1 MDVFKLQAS
10 LGLNTEEYE
19 RALKAA
25 VSQAEALTKNMQQLT
40 ATSDSTDAA
49 ITETGKAAE
58 DESKSAKKAAEQTKK
73 LSNSLEETGKNSDDA
88 ANKLKEA
95 SGKLKGDL
103 AAAAKVGGAA
113 FAATS
118 ALIIKST
125 KDAVENFAQYE
136 QLVGGVETLFKDSA
150 DRVQKYAEN
159 AYKTAGLSANA
170 YMETVTSFSAS
181 LLQGLNGDT
190 AKAADVADLAIRDM
204 SDNANKMGTAME
216 SIQNAYQGFSK
227 QNYMMLD
234 NLKLGYGGTK
244 TEMERLL
251 ADAEKLSGI
260 HYEIGNYADMIEAIH
275 VIQTE
280 MGITGTTAKEA
291 ATTIEGS
298 ANAAKATWQNL
309 LTGFGRDNADI
320 DKLVD
325 EVVDSV
331 TQLGKNVLPVAERA
345 FTSLSK
351 TAMRESA
358 KLAKQLPDMIEG
370 AAVEVRK
377 TISEEF
383 GVSTDSIIAT
393 ETAIKAAAGA
403 FVAYKAAVV
412 ATDAV
417 QGIVT
422 LTQVIQGATTA
433 QEALNAAGMA
443 NPYILIATAV
453 TTATVALKSYIDAQ
467 AEMIDVAGETYNNL
481 TEEQKALMDSS
492 DELHKSITDDIQAV
506 DNDVKSV
513 DTEAGALEKMK
524 NELYE
529 LNDVEKLNN
538 EQKAEMKVK
547 VDALNQAI
555 PSLNLELDKQ
565 TGHLKNQKE
574 AIDAVIDS
582 YAKQARAQA
591 AQNKLVKL
599 NEDLLVAEEKRDK
612 LAAQRTEKEKELN
625 RIKEEQKRLENEIRN
640 FKDDGTNESIDRYAG
655 LRQALEALNEEE
667 RKTENAQGD
676 LAEAWRSAAVDV
688 DDLNTKIDET
698 GRIAAEA
705 NGATD
710 LLAENTT
717 EATSKMDSAWTLQGR
732 TMKTLMSD
740 LKDYVMVVGGE
751 TYNISQETYDEIQEI
766 SNSYRELLADQEEN
780 ISRSL
785 DLFSEFNGGAAVS
798 SQDLINNLNANAEE
812 LDNWAARIQE
822 LANRGI
828 NEGLLKELEEA
839 GPASASKVKA
849 LTEMSDTELQNY
861 SDKWAET
868 KDRIHAIAEEQT
880 LNAKTQAEESIGK
893 MIGVAEDNKDNA
905 AAAYE
910 DLGRYMTDGAGGAI
924 KDGTSKYVIPVTQQM
939 VEGMVKQYDD
949 SLAEAD
955 IEGHGGNV
963 PQALGDGIRK
973 HEEWALR
980 AIDDLVRDME
990 QRYINDT
997 QEHSPPKLFK
1007 DHAALI
1013 PVAMEKGIES
1023 SKNKAVGA
1031 MEDLVQSMGDV
1042 LTDQRNS
1049 GLLEIDPE
1057 KDFIKDRPSN
1067 GLVKLDKPSR
1077 KGLIKLDPKPKDGN
1091 DGSLLVSEP
1100 SKSDSNDNS
1109 GETRRSSRR
1118 DSYGGSYGYS
1128 IERPLTINLVL
1139 RNGEAFARFVAPYL
1153 DLINAESVTLQQG
1166 GAAW

>member
-1 MDVFKLQAS
+1 M
-10 LGLNTEEYE
+10 NT
-19 RALKAA
+19 L
-25 VSQAEALTKNMQQLT
+25 
-40 ATSDSTDAA
+40 
-49 ITETGKAAE
+49 
-58 DESKSAKKAAEQTKK
+58 
-73 LSNSLEETGKNSDDA
+73 
-88 ANKLKEA
+88 
-95 SGKLKGDL
+95 
-103 AAAAKVGGAA
+103 
-113 FAATS
+113 
-118 ALIIKST
+118 
-125 KDAVENFAQYE
+125 
-136 QLVGGVETLFKDSA
+136 
-150 DRVQKYAEN
+150 
-159 AYKTAGLSANA
+159 
-170 YMETVTSFSAS
+170 
-181 LLQGLNGDT
+181 
-190 AKAADVADLAIRDM
+190 
-204 SDNANKMGTAME
+204 
-216 SIQNAYQGFSK
+216 
-227 QNYMMLD
+227 
-234 NLKLGYGGTK
+234 YGGTK
-244 TEMERLL
+244 AEMERLL
-251 ADAEKLSGI
+251 EDAEKLSGI

-298 ANAAKATWQNL
+298 ANAAKAAWQNL
-309 LTGFGRDNADI
+309 LTGFGRDDADI

-351 TAMRESA
+351 TAMREGA

-481 TEEQKALMDSS
+481 TKEQKALMDSS

-513 DTEAGALEKMK
+513 DTEVGALERMK
-524 NELYE
+524 DELYE

-538 EQKAEMKVK
+538 DQKAEMKVK

-599 NEDLLVAEEKRDK
+599 NEDLLIAEEKRDK
-612 LAAQRTEKEKELN
+612 LAAQRTEKEKELT
-625 RIKEEQKRLENEIRN
+625 RIKEEQKRLEDEIRN

-655 LRQALEALNEEE
+655 LQQALAALNEEE
-667 RKTENAQGD
+667 RKAENAQGD
-676 LAEAWRSAAVDV
+676 LAEAWRGAAVDV

-732 TMKTLMSD
+732 TMKTLMGD

-751 TYNISQETYDEIQEI
+751 TYNISQETYDNIQEI
-766 SNSYRELLADQEEN
+766 SNAYLALVADQEEN
-780 ISRSL
+780 INRSL
-785 DLFSEFNGGAAVS
+785 DLFSKFNGGAAVS
-798 SQDLINNLNANAEE
+798 SQELIDNLNANAEE
-812 LDNWAARIQE
+812 LDNWAERIQE
-822 LANRGI
+822 LADRGI

-839 GPASASKVKA
+839 GPASATKVKA
-849 LTEMSDTELQNY
+849 LTDMSDEELKKY

-868 KDRIHAIAEEQT
+868 KDRIHSIAEEQT

-893 MIGVAEDNKDNA
+893 MIGVAEDNKDSA

-910 DLGRYMTDGAGGAI
+910 DLGRYMIDGAGGAI

-949 SLAEAD
+949 SLAEAN
-955 IEGHGGNV
+955 IEGHGESV
-963 PQALGDGIRK
+963 PKALGDGIRN
-973 HEEWALR
+973 HEDWALR
-980 AIDDLVRDME
+980 AIDDLVHDME

-1013 PVAMEKGIES
+1013 PIAMEKGIES

-1031 MEDLVQSMGDV
+1031 LEDLVQSMGDV
-1042 LTDQRNS
+1042 LTDQRNN

-1057 KDFIKDRPSN
+1057 KDFIKDRPNN

-1091 DGSLLVSEP
+1091 DGSLLVP
-1100 SKSDSNDNS
+1100 GPPKSDSNDNS
-1109 GETRRSSRR
+1109 GEIRRGSRR